1 MSVANHKT
9 ARVIGLGNVL
19 LGDDGLG
26 PLVIERLR
34 AEYECGPDVEI
45 VDLGPPG
52 LDLTPYLSDASLVV
66 CVDAVLAD
74 DEPGSLHIYNEGDLL
89 NRSSSLRVNAHDPGI
104 LESLMPLRLSG
115 LGPSEFFLVG
125 LVPQACQLGEGLS
138 PTIIAA
144 STEALLAVTRLLTC
158 RGYACQPR
166 KVSFQPNL
174 WWLSGMPSLSG
185 VARLCASNDTSSK
198 ANA

>member
-1 MSVANHKT
+1 MSVAHRKP

-34 AEYECGPDVEI
+34 AEYECGPDVDI
-45 VDLGPPG
+45 VDLGTPG

-74 DEPGSLHIYNEGDLL
+74 GEPGSLHIYTEGDLF
-89 NRSSSLRVNAHDPGI
+89 NRRASLRLNAHDPGI

-115 LGPSEFFLVG
+115 LGPSEFVLVG
-125 LVPQACQLGEGLS
+125 VVPQACQLGEGFS
-138 PTIIAA
+138 STILTA
-144 STEALLAVTRLLTC
+144 STEALLTVARLLLS
-158 RGYACQPR
+158 RGFPCQPR
-166 KVSFQPNL
+166 KISFQPNL
-174 WWLSGMPSLSG
+174 WWLSGMPSRVGS
-185 VARLCASNDTSSK
+185 CKSNVPP
-198 ANA
+198 N